1 LLTKILRMD
10 KNLQNIE
17 DLFRKGLKDKEEMPP
32 PEVWEAIDKKLGN
45 DNFVRIK
52 YKYNQ
57 LKKATIFLAILLSG
71 FIIYFLIYRHNNHE
85 LAKQNSVNTIQNSIT
100 KNNKKDESAGNN
112 AGNLGSQVDS
122 SNLIRN
128 NQNYITGIENKIIDK
143 NISQTDTENNL
154 LTKKDTGSG
163 KNIKPVIANEL
174 SNTSNKKHNEFTGIN
189 RDYKIKI
196 KAPGQDEYDQQA
208 DGNPAGVDAE
218 ENLPLKQLNAIP
230 LTGIDFNTIN
240 WINSKTKIQPL
251 ALVDRIPLT
260 GKKNYK
266 SKNASVKTQ
275 KNGRFFITAF
285 YSPDISF
292 YHLKDDHSGSWNYN
306 TTQIENR
313 ETETFSSTAGILIDY
328 KMSSHWGLQSGLTLS
343 TKNIEID
350 PETIYAQPDNT
361 GKVKYRLN
369 TSSGYGYV
377 LPSFNNNPRVGDS
390 LHSYYASQT
399 LQYIGLPFAVKYKID
414 KGKFSINAMAGISI
428 NFLTNGTIETSL
440 KNGNDDDEIEHTKHI
455 HGLKSNYFSSL
466 AGLGLDYNFNKK
478 FAVTFAPSFKVA
490 LNSINK
496 DVPVRSFP
504 KSFGLS
510 FGLKMKL

>member
-1 LLTKILRMD
+1 MLTKILRMD

-17 DLFRKGLKDKEEMPP
+17 DLFRKGLKGKEEMPP

-71 FIIYFLIYRHNNHE
+71 FIIYFLIYRHNTHE

-122 SNLIRN
+122 SNLIRK
-128 NQNYITGIENKIIDK
+128 NQNSITGIENKIIDK
-143 NISQTDTENNL
+143 NIPKTDAGNNL
-154 LTKKDTGSG
+154 LSKKDTGSG

-174 SNTSNKKHNEFTGIN
+174 SNTSNKKHNKFTGSN
-189 RDYKIKI
+189 PDYKVKI
-196 KAPGQDEYDQQA
+196 KVPAQDEYDQQA
-208 DGNPAGVDAE
+208 DVNPSGVDAE

-251 ALVDRIPLT
+251 ALVDRIPVT
-260 GKKNYK
+260 GKINYN
-266 SKNASVKTQ
+266 SKKASIKTQ
-275 KNGRFFITAF
+275 KNSRFFITGF
-285 YSPDISF
+285 YSPDIPF
-292 YHLKDDHSGSWNYN
+292 YHLQDDHSGNLSYN
-306 TTQIENR
+306 TARIEKKEN
-313 ETETFSSTAGILIDY
+313 ETFSSTVGALLDY
-328 KMSSHWGLQSGLTLS
+328 KVSSHWVLQSGLTLS
-343 TKNIEID
+343 RTNFDID
-350 PETIYAQPDNT
+350 PETIYAQSDNN
-361 GKVKYRLN
+361 GKVKFRLN

-377 LPSFNNNPRVGDS
+377 LPSFNPNPRVGDS
-390 LHSYYASQT
+390 LHTFYSSHT
-399 LQYIGLPFAVKYKID
+399 LQYLVLPVAVKYNVD
-414 KGKFSINAMAGISI
+414 KGKFSINAMTGIAI
-428 NFLTNGTIETSL
+428 NYLTNGTIRTLL
-440 KNGNDDDEIEHTKHI
+440 KGGNDDETEHTNHI
-455 HGLKSNYFSSL
+455 HGLKPIYFSGM

-478 FAVTFAPSFKVA
+478 FAASFAPSFKVA

-504 KSFGLS
+504 KSFGFS